1 MMCIGCLYAYI
12 STYCVEIEISSGLC
26 TNQWKPLEMK
36 EVANCSTYNY
46 TGIKKLMIEVRHAS
60 YTCVYYVTYMHHKCM
75 SF

>member
-26 TNQWKPLEMK
+26 TNQRKPLEMK
-36 EVANCSTYNY
+36 EDTNCSKYNY
-46 TGIKKLMIEVRHAS
+46 TEIKKLMIEVRHAS
-60 YTCVYYVTYMHHKCM
+60 YVYVYYFKYMHHM